1 MSTSTGGL
9 VILLRPEGPRI
20 LLNAVAG
27 PPADNL
33 CDRCFAPLQVGDWPA
48 CGGDPRKHQ
57 PTGSRG
63 RFQEWEVELDGTVHR
78 ITSIQDA
85 DRIERESW
93 ARYNSFDNSGKRRGA
108 PLVFRGFHQ
117 NKSNSDKN
125 ALDGVGLRSERPVL
139 RNSRGEPLGYAGL
152 YKGRR

>member
-27 PPADNL
+27 PPAPDI
-33 CDRCFAPLQVGDWPA
+33 CEECGSPLPIGTFPL
-48 CGGDPRKHQ
+48 CGGKPERHGPVQ
-57 PTGSRG
+57 ERH
-63 RFQEWEVELDGTVHR
+63 FQEWEVELDGTVHR
-78 ITSIQDA
+78 ITSLQDA

-93 ARYNSFDNSGKRRGA
+93 ARYNSFDEKGKRRGA

-117 NKSNSDKN
+117 NRSNADKN
-125 ALDGVGLRSERPVL
+125 ALDGVGLKSERPVL

-152 YKGRR
+152 LRRRS